1 MLIRK
6 NAVASPVAVGRGWA
20 GKIAIFLLQSFLHLV

>member
-1 MLIRK
+1 MRVGK
-6 NAVASPVAVGRGWA
+6 SPVASRAPGPPGKV